1 MMETTKSSIRTL
13 SCVLL
18 GTVLAAGCS
27 GAREDVRISFCK
39 QLVMTQVDDPGTVR
53 WNQVKTNP
61 QRYSGLSVVLG
72 FEADGNEHPR
82 QAVCHYRYNAVED
95 TALMLSDPLSAYATS
110 PETMTIDGE
119 PLPRPVLAKAV
130 KAAMIQQ
137 GKAFIDRMR

>member
-1 MMETTKSSIRTL
+1 
-13 SCVLL
+13 
-18 GTVLAAGCS
+18 
-27 GAREDVRISFCK
+27 
-39 QLVMTQVDDPGTVR
+39 
-53 WNQVKTNP
+53 
-61 QRYSGLSVVLG
+61 
-72 FEADGNEHPR
+72 HPR
-82 QAVCHYRYNAVED
+82 QAVCHYRYNAVDD

>member
-1 MMETTKSSIRTL
+1 
-13 SCVLL
+13 
-18 GTVLAAGCS
+18 
-27 GAREDVRISFCK
+27 
-39 QLVMTQVDDPGTVR
+39 VD
-53 WNQVKTNP
+53 
-61 QRYSGLSVVLG
+61 
-72 FEADGNEHPR
+72 
-82 QAVCHYRYNAVED
+82 D